1 MLQADSSGWKP
12 LVDGGQL
19 KLLAIWTAERSAVW
33 KDAPTL
39 KELGYPFVFDSPFG
53 VAGPKGMD
61 PAIVKTLA
69 DAFKK
74 AMAEPNV
81 VEALRKYD
89 MFPRF
94 LDTADYKKVMADLV
108 RDEGKAL
115 TDLGLAKKE

>member
-1 MLQADSSGWKP
+1 M
-12 LVDGGQL
+12 
-19 KLLAIWTAERSAVW
+19 W

-53 VAGPKGMD
+53 IAGPKGMES
-61 PAIVKTLA
+61 AIVKTLA

-74 AMAEPNV
+74 AMAEPAV
-81 VEALRKYD
+81 IAALKKYD

-94 LDTADYKKVMADLV
+94 LDTADYQKAMTDLV

-115 TDLGLAKKE
+115 ADLGLAKKD